1 MPFAVTQCT
10 IRMLHSGLVFLCS
23 TCNWKQKS
31 WHLILTLPYLFS
43 TWKLKFCVFEI
54 TIQRPLR
61 NIKNKLNN
69 TGLKICG
76 FGFQQ
81 SQPLKSN
88 LYSASFHEV
97 HSWAVQKVQEGL
109 RNRALS
115 EIYFH
120 LFGTSIC
127 ETVYTESRL
136 VFKLPM
142 DQKILLFLLSSRT
155 SIRKTCQSFFRMIPW
170 KIMFEKCGRVT
181 F

>member
-10 IRMLHSGLVFLCS
+10 IWMLHPGLMFLCS

-54 TIQRPLR
+54 TIQKPLR

>member
-1 MPFAVTQCT
+1 M
-10 IRMLHSGLVFLCS
+10 FLCS
-23 TCNWKQKS
+23 TCNWKQQS
-31 WHLILTLPYLFS
+31 RHLILGLPYLFS
-43 TWKLKFCVFEI
+43 MWKLKLLFEI
-54 TIQRPLR
+54 TLQRPLR
-61 NIKNKLNN
+61 SIKNKLNN
-69 TGLKICG
+69 IRLKIYD

-88 LYSASFHEV
+88 LYSASFYEV

-136 VFKLPM
+136 MFKLPI
-142 DQKILLFLLSSRT
+142 DHKILHFLLSSRT
-155 SIRKTCQSFFRMIPW
+155 SIRKNCQSFFRMIPW
-170 KIMFEKCGRVT
+170 KIVFEKCGRMT

>member
-109 RNRALS
+109 KNRALS

>member
-1 MPFAVTQCT
+1 MSFAQCT
-10 IRMLHSGLVFLCS
+10 IWMLHSGLMFLCS
-23 TCNWKQKS
+23 TCNSKQQS
-31 WHLILTLPYLFS
+31 WHLIPGLPYLFS
-43 TWKLKFCVFEI
+43 MWKLKLLFEI
-54 TIQRPLR
+54 TLQRPLR
-61 NIKNKLNN
+61 SIKNKLNN
-69 TGLKICG
+69 IRLKICD

-88 LYSASFHEV
+88 LYSASFYEV

-136 VFKLPM
+136 MFKLPM
-142 DQKILLFLLSSRT
+142 DHKILHFLLSSRT
-155 SIRKTCQSFFRMIPW
+155 SIRKKLPVFL
-170 KIMFEKCGRVT
+170 
-181 F
+181 

>member
-1 MPFAVTQCT
+1 MPFAQCT
-10 IRMLHSGLVFLCS
+10 IWMLHSGLIFLCS
-23 TCNWKQKS
+23 TCNWKQQS
-31 WHLILTLPYLFS
+31 WHLILSLPYLFS
-43 TWKLKFCVFEI
+43 MGKLKLCIFEI
-54 TIQRPLR
+54 TRQRPLR

-69 TGLKICG
+69 IRLKLCD

-88 LYSASFHEV
+88 LYSASFHGV

-109 RNRALS
+109 RNKALS

-136 VFKLPM
+136 VYKLPM
-142 DQKILLFLLSSRT
+142 DHKILLFLLSSRT
-155 SIRKTCQSFFRMIPW
+155 SIRKNCQSFFRMMPQ
-170 KIMFEKCGRVT
+170 KIVFEKCGRMT